1 MRRNLLYCG
10 IVAGPLFIAASLI
23 QAFARTGFDLAR
35 HPLSLLSLG
44 SLGWVQIANF
54 VVSGILYVLGAVGQ
68 RAALRQSRGGTWGPL
83 FVGLSGI
90 GLIIAGVFTTDPG
103 AGFPPGAPAGAPTMS
118 WHGLLHEIGFMLSFV
133 GAIGACA
140 VFARR
145 YAAFGRRGWMVAALA
160 TPVAAIVVAGW
171 PDLNTLSVRLVI
183 ATAILFGFLT
193 AALAQTLQQGPSGF
207 RQVGQ
212 EVNSERD
219 ESQPRTHA

>member
-10 IVAGPLFIAASLI
+10 IVAGPLFIAVSLI
-23 QAFARTGFDLAR
+23 QAFTRTGFDLAR

-44 SLGWVQIANF
+44 SLGWVQIVNF

-68 RAALRQSRGGTWGPL
+68 RAALRRSRGGTWGPL
-83 FVGLSGI
+83 FVGFSGI
-90 GLIIAGVFTTDPG
+90 GLIIAGVFTADPG

-118 WHGLLHEIGFMLSFV
+118 WHGLLHEIGFILSFL

-145 YAAFGRRGWMVAALA
+145 YAAIGRRSWMVVALA
-160 TPVAAIVVAGW
+160 TPVAALVVAGW
-171 PDLNTLSVRLVI
+171 PDLSTLSERLVI

-193 AALAQTLQQGPSGF
+193 AVMAQVLKQGP
-207 RQVGQ
+207 RGQ
-212 EVNSERD
+212 NLSTEYGAEIPTSWPGGQ
-219 ESQPRTHA
+219 S

>member
-10 IVAGPLFIAASLI
+10 IVAGPLFIAVSLI
-23 QAFARTGFDLAR
+23 QAFTRTGFDLAR

-68 RAALRQSRGGTWGPL
+68 RAALRRSRGGTWGPL
-83 FVGLSGI
+83 FVGFSGI
-90 GLIIAGVFTTDPG
+90 GLIIAGVFTADPG

-118 WHGLLHEIGFMLSFV
+118 WHGLLHEIGFILSFL

-145 YAAFGRRGWMVAALA
+145 YAAIGRRSWMVVALA
-160 TPVAAIVVAGW
+160 TPVAALVVAGW
-171 PDLNTLSVRLVI
+171 PDLSTLSERLVI

-193 AALAQTLQQGPSGF
+193 AVMAQVLKQGP
-207 RQVGQ
+207 RGQ
-212 EVNSERD
+212 NLSTEYGAEIPTSWPGGQ
-219 ESQPRTHA
+219 S

>member
-23 QAFARTGFDLAR
+23 QAFTRTGFDLAR

-44 SLGWVQIANF
+44 SLGWVQIVNF

-90 GLIIAGVFTTDPG
+90 GLIIAGIFTADPG

-118 WHGLLHEIGFMLSFV
+118 WHGLLHEIGFMLSYV

-145 YAAFGRRGWMVAALA
+145 
-160 TPVAAIVVAGW
+160 
-171 PDLNTLSVRLVI
+171 
-183 ATAILFGFLT
+183 
-193 AALAQTLQQGPSGF
+193 
-207 RQVGQ
+207 
-212 EVNSERD
+212 
-219 ESQPRTHA
+219 

>member
-23 QAFARTGFDLAR
+23 QGFTRTGFDLAR

-44 SLGWVQIANF
+44 SLGWVQIVNF

-68 RAALRQSRGGTWGPL
+68 RAALRRSRGGTWGPL
-83 FVGLSGI
+83 FVGFSGI
-90 GLIIAGVFTTDPG
+90 GLIIAGVFTADPG

-118 WHGLLHEIGFMLSFV
+118 WHGLLHEIGFILSFL

-145 YAAFGRRGWMVAALA
+145 YAAIGRRSWMVVALA
-160 TPVAAIVVAGW
+160 TPVAALVVAGW
-171 PDLNTLSVRLVI
+171 PDLSTLSERLVI

-193 AALAQTLQQGPSGF
+193 AVMAQVLKQGP
-207 RQVGQ
+207 RGQ
-212 EVNSERD
+212 NLSTEYGAEIPTSWPGGQ
-219 ESQPRTHA
+219 S

>member
-10 IVAGPLFIAASLI
+10 IVAGPLFIAATLI
-23 QAFARTGFDLAR
+23 QAFTRTGFDLAR

-44 SLGWVQIANF
+44 SLGWVQIVNF
-54 VVSGILYVLGAVGQ
+54 VVSGTLYVLGAVGQ
-68 RAALRQSRGGTWGPL
+68 RAALRRSRGGTWGPL

-90 GLIIAGVFTTDPG
+90 GLIIAGVFTADPG

-145 YAAFGRRGWMVAALA
+145 YAALGRRGWMVAALA
-160 TPVAAIVVAGW
+160 TPVAALVVAGW

-183 ATAILFGFLT
+183 ASAILFGFLT
-193 AALAQTLQQGPSGF
+193 AVLAQTLKQGPSG
-207 RQVGQ
+207 QNLSTEHGAEIPTSWPGGQ
-212 EVNSERD
+212 S
-219 ESQPRTHA
+219 

>member
-1 MRRNLLYCG
+1 MRRNLLYFG

-23 QAFARTGFDLAR
+23 QAFTRTGFDLAR

-44 SLGWVQIANF
+44 SLGWVQIVNF
-54 VVSGILYVLGAVGQ
+54 VVSGILYVLGAVGL
-68 RAALRQSRGGTWGPL
+68 RAALRQSRGGTWAPL

-90 GLIIAGVFTTDPG
+90 GLIIAGAFAADPG

-118 WHGLLHEIGFMLSFV
+118 WHGLVHEIGFILSFV

-140 VFARR
+140 VFARH
-145 YAAFGRRGWMVAALA
+145 YAALERRGWMVAALA
-160 TPVAAIVVAGW
+160 TPAAAIVVTGW

-193 AALAQTLQQGPSGF
+193 AAFAKVLKQWPSG
-207 RQVGQ
+207 RNPSTEYAAEIPTRPGGR
-212 EVNSERD
+212 S
-219 ESQPRTHA
+219 